1 VLRAFAEAPALCD
14 ANVAI
19 GIAENSDT
27 EIRDRISAMVAKSYR
42 LADWV
47 RSRKETWQNS
57 TPFGQRAIIWAA
69 PILPKDERTHWLKSI
84 SNYPVFSIA
93 SLAKAVLAGAGKV

>member
-1 VLRAFAEAPALCD
+1 VLTAFSEAPPLCD

-42 LADWV
+42 LVDWV

-57 TPFGQRAIIWAA
+57 TPFGQRAIIWSA

-93 SLAKAVLAGAGKV
+93 SLAKAVMCGAGKI